1 MAVRESE
8 ETADELPEGPPPG
21 AALTADVGD
30 AGYAKTLE
38 PRHIGMIAIGGAIG
52 TGLFLGVG
60 GSLQKAGP
68 GLAISYA
75 VAGLF
80 AFFVVR
86 ALGELVVHRPSSG
99 SFVSYAREFLGES
112 GAYVAG
118 WMYVLNWS
126 TTGMADITAAAL
138 YVHYWHAFTSV
149 PQWLLALIA
158 LAVVLTVNL
167 ISVRMF
173 GETEFWFAIIKVA
186 AISTFLV
193 VGVGLL
199 ITRHPI
205 DGQVPG
211 MHMISENGGIFP
223 KGVVACIA
231 ILQSVVFAYAAVE
244 LVGITAGETADPRK
258 VVPKAVNSVMWR
270 IAVFYVG
277 SVLLL
282 TLLLPWNSYSAA
294 ESPFVT
300 VFSKLGIPAAGGV
313 MNLVVLTASLSSLNS
328 GLYSTGRILRS
339 MAANGSAPR
348 FTAAMS
354 SHQVPYG
361 GILLTASAAL
371 FGVALNAWL
380 PSQAFDIVTNIAAL
394 GIISTWATIMIC
406 HLSFV
411 RRARRGE
418 LERPAF
424 RLWFSPWTELATL
437 AFLLFVVIEMGVDGG
452 TVGRW
457 TVSLIP
463 PIAGALALGWFLQRR
478 REPEPPMP

>member
-1 MAVRESE
+1 MSVRE
-8 ETADELPEGPPPG
+8 TLKVDEPAPEPED
-21 AALTADVGD
+21 AGD
-30 AGYAKTLE
+30 AGYAKTLQA
-38 PRHIGMIAIGGAIG
+38 RHIGMIAIGGAIG

-60 GSLQKAGP
+60 GSLLKAGP
-68 GLAISYA
+68 GLALSYA

-80 AFFVVR
+80 AFLVVR

-99 SFVSYAREFLGES
+99 SFVSYAREFLGER

-138 YVHYWHAFTSV
+138 YVHYWGAFGSV
-149 PQWLLALIA
+149 PQWLLAFVA

-186 AISTFLV
+186 AISAFLV

-199 ITRHPI
+199 VT
-205 DGQVPG
+205 GQPVGGSAPG
-211 MHMISENGGIFP
+211 WHVIADNGGFFP
-223 KGVVACIA
+223 RGIVACIA

-244 LVGITAGETADPRK
+244 LVGITAGETAEPRK
-258 VVPKAVNSVMWR
+258 IVPKAVNSVMWR

-277 SVLLL
+277 SVVLL
-282 TLLLPWNSYSAA
+282 TLLLPWNSYSAD

-300 VFSKLGIPAAGGV
+300 VFSKLGVPAAGGV

-339 MAANGSAPR
+339 MAVAGSAPR
-348 FTAAMS
+348 FTGVMS
-354 SHQVPYG
+354 RHQVPYG
-361 GILLTASAAL
+361 GILLTA
-371 FGVALNAWL
+371 GVALLGVGLNGWL
-380 PSQAFDIVTNIAAL
+380 PGEAFEIVTNIAAL
-394 GIISTWATIMIC
+394 GIISTWATIMLC
-406 HLSFV
+406 HLAFV
-411 RRARRGE
+411 RRARRGG

-424 RLWFSPWTELATL
+424 RLWLSPWTELATL
-437 AFLLFVVIEMGVDGG
+437 AFLLFVIVEMGVNGG

-457 TVSLIP
+457 TVMLIP
-463 PIAGALALGWFLQRR
+463 PIAAALAVGWRR
-478 REPEPPMP
+478 AARTARR